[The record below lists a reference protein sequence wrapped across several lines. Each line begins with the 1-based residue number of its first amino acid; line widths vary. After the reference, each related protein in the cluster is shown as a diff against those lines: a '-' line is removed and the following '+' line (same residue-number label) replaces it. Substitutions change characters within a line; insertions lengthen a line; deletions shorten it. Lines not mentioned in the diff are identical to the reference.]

1 MELRQPTLFES
12 FKYNSLQYVDPDQK
26 RIIMFGPPSLL
37 SHLNREVSYIIEG
50 NALTA
55 LKQLPD
61 EVVQTCIT
69 SPPYWGLRDYGVQ
82 DQIGVE
88 MDIVEYLSKLV
99 EVFKEVK
106 RVLKPDG
113 TLWLNIGDGYTS
125 GGRTYR
131 APDKKTDNG
140 YTVRGL
146 PFRPPTPSGL
156 KPKDLLGLPWRL
168 AFLLQEDGWYLR
180 ADIIWYKPNALPE
193 SVKDR
198 PTIAHEYLFLL
209 SKSEKYYYDYQAIME
224 PTSSGKGKRNKR
236 SVWIVNTEPYPGAHF
251 ATFPP
256 ALIVPCVLAGSKPG
270 DIVLDPFLGS
280 GTTGLVALQ
289 NARTFIGIELNPEY
303 CEMAAQRLSPY
314 ATIEK
319 VNKSDGG
326 RICE

>member
-1 MELRQPTLFES
+1 MELRQPTLFEP

-26 RIIMFGPPSLL
+26 RIIMIGPPSLL
-37 SHLNREVSYIIEG
+37 SHLNRGVSYIIEG

-140 YTVRGL
+140 YIVRGL

-326 RICE
+326 HVCE